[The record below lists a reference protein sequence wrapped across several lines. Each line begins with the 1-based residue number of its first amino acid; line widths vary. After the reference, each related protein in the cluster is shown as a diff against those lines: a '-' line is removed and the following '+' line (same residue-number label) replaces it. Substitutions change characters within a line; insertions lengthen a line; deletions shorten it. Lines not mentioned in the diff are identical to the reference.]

1 MKSLLRLSV
10 VITIASIFLYL
21 YFSSEDVEMQTA
33 VAVLDT
39 PKVQG
44 EVVFVQK
51 SKGVEIQCAF
61 TRLPPGK
68 HGFHIHKAG
77 DLRGEG
83 CKAACDHW
91 HKGKPTTHG
100 GPPSYKGPRH
110 TGDLGNIELPND
122 GSSLRTDYFLKSV
135 TLWDLL
141 GRSVIV
147 HDDEDDYGEGGHE
160 DSKTTGHSGS
170 RIACAVIGR
179 GMGCSANPT
188 RKVSSK

>member
-10 VITIASIFLYL
+10 VVTVACLFLYL
-21 YFSSEDVEMQTA
+21 YFSTEDVEMQTA

-39 PKVQG
+39 PKVKG
-44 EVVFVQK
+44 DVVFTQK
-51 SKGVEIQCAF
+51 SKGVEINCEF
-61 TRLPPGK
+61 SRLPPGN

-83 CKAACDHW
+83 CKSACDHW

-110 TGDLGNIELPND
+110 TGDLGNIALPKD
-122 GSSLRTDYFLKSV
+122 GTPLKTQYFLKSV
-135 TLWDLL
+135 TVWDLL

-147 HDDEDDYGEGGHE
+147 HEDADDYGEGSHE
-160 DSKTTGHSGS
+160 DSQTTGHSGA

-179 GMGCSANPT
+179 GMGCASNPT
-188 RKVSSK
+188 KKVKT